1 MIEKASCLQDLVLQI
16 LQEAMWTA
24 FWTAFWFTPIQ
35 NYLEFSHPSLLQL
48 SLGHLYPTPSL

>member
-24 FWTAFWFTPIQ
+24 FWFTPIQ
-35 NYLEFSHPSLLQL
+35 NYLEFSHPSLLQS